1 MSQKK
6 RFKLGL
12 PLLLGAITFA
22 LILLALWPHETP
34 TTQIVVA
41 ARDLGAGAILT
52 SGDLTT
58 ITVEANL
65 APADAI
71 GDPTLLIGQSLA
83 VVRFSGEPVTS
94 RHLGP
99 AVAVQPYERAVALKV
114 KPDQGL
120 AGILR
125 PGMQVGVVATLPD
138 DNGNVYAKTMIED
151 LRVLYVSPEFMA
163 RPDVP
168 ITAEM
173 TIQPGQGTSSPA
185 PTRSGSAKPIAREGI
200 VIVAASID
208 PYPIYT
214 VPITETTPITY
225 TLVGGGDQMSKVGD
239 QGEGSELMPAA
250 GADQPNNENIVA
262 VWQAPVGVP
271 DMLNAET
278 SWVAPIEL
286 LAALN
291 AQGNAFTLVLMP
303 EAAEPYVSSG
313 ISLSDFA
320 PTPPDSLEVQQ

>member
-1 MSQKK
+1 MSHKK

-34 TTQIVVA
+34 TTQLVVA

-52 SGDLTT
+52 SGDLAT
-58 ITVEANL
+58 ITVEADL
-65 APADAI
+65 APSDAV
-71 GDPTLLIGQSLA
+71 GDPSSLLGQSLA
-83 VVRFSGEPVTS
+83 VVRFSGEPVTP

-99 AVAVQPYERAVALKV
+99 AVAVQPYERAVSLKV

-151 LRVLYVSPEFMA
+151 LRVVYVSPEFMA
-163 RPDVP
+163 RPDAP

-173 TIQPGQGTSSPA
+173 TIQPGQGSSSPA
-185 PTRSGSAKPIAREGI
+185 PPRSGSANPIAREGI

-214 VPITETTPITY
+214 VPITETAPITY
-225 TLVGGGDQMSKVGD
+225 TLISDGGQLSPAADQD
-239 QGEGSELMPAA
+239 LPQGESSEPMPAISEE
-250 GADQPNNENIVA
+250 QSMA

-271 DMLNAET
+271 DILNAET
-278 SWVAPIEL
+278 AWVAPIEL

-303 EAAEPYVSSG
+303 EAAEPYVSAG

-320 PTPPDSLEVQQ
+320 PTPPDGLEVQQ

>member
-1 MSQKK
+1 MTQKK
-6 RFKLGL
+6 RSRLGL
-12 PLLLGAITFA
+12 PLLLGAATFA

-34 TTQIVVA
+34 TTQMVVA
-41 ARDLGAGAILT
+41 ARDLGAGATLT

-58 ITVEANL
+58 ITVEADL
-65 APADAI
+65 APSDAI
-71 GDPTLLIGQSLA
+71 GDPVPLVGQSLA
-83 VVRFSGEPVTS
+83 VVRFSGEPVTP

-99 AVAVQPYERAVALKV
+99 TVGVQPYERAVSLKV

-125 PGMQVGVVATLPD
+125 PGMYVGVVATLPD
-138 DNGNVYAKTMIED
+138 DEGNVYAKAMLED
-151 LRVLYVSPEFMA
+151 LRVVYVSPEFQA

-173 TIQPGQGTSSPA
+173 TIQPGQGTSPSGPSY
-185 PTRSGSAKPIAREGI
+185 SGSVNPIAREGI

-208 PYPIYT
+208 PYPVYS

-225 TLVGGGDQMSKVGD
+225 TLVSGDIQMSEAGGQD
-239 QGEGSELMPAA
+239 EDSEPIPATY
-250 GADQPNNENIVA
+250 DEQPIAIWE
-262 VWQAPVGVP
+262 APVGVP
-271 DMLNAET
+271 DMLSAET
-278 SWVAPIEL
+278 TWVAPIEL

-313 ISLSDFA
+313 ISLTDFTPAPSDFR
-320 PTPPDSLEVQQ
+320 EVQQ

>member
-1 MSQKK
+1 MSHKK

-12 PLLLGAITFA
+12 PLLLGSITFA

-34 TTQIVVA
+34 TTEMVVA
-41 ARDLGAGAILT
+41 ARDLGAGATLT

-58 ITVEANL
+58 ITVEADL
-65 APADAI
+65 APSDAV
-71 GDPTLLIGQSLA
+71 GDPSSLLGQSLA
-83 VVRFSGEPVTS
+83 VVRFSGEPVTP

-120 AGILR
+120 AGTLR

-151 LRVLYVSPEFMA
+151 LRVVYVSPEFMA

-185 PTRSGSAKPIAREGI
+185 PTRSGSANPIAREGI

-239 QGEGSELMPAA
+239 QGEGSELMPAT
-250 GADQPNNENIVA
+250 GADQSMA

-278 SWVAPIEL
+278 AWVAPIEL